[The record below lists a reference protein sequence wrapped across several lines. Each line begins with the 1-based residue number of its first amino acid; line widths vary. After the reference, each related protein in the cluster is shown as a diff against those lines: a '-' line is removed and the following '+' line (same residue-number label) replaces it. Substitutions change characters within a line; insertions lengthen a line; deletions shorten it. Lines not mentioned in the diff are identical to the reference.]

1 MSPSYISEGVLVYVF
16 GCYQVSL
23 SVRVCSCYETVSLD
37 IVITARKSN

>member
-37 IVITARKSN
+37 IVITGQKV